1 MNTATEDKTMSR
13 GLKIFLIALGALFI
27 VGFMAYRFF
36 VGNYNTLVNLDETV
50 KSAWSQVQ
58 NQYQR
63 RADLIPN
70 LVKTVEGAATFEKET
85 LKGVIEARAKATQP
99 QVNVDNLLNDPQAFQ
114 KYQQAQ
120 DNLGAALGRL
130 MVVVERY
137 PELKANQNFLDLQT
151 QLEGTE
157 NRITVERRRFNET
170 VQGYNTKLRTFPTVM
185 IAGMFG
191 FQQRPY
197 FEAAADAQEVP
208 KVDFSGLKNQQ

>member
-1 MNTATEDKTMSR
+1 MSR
-13 GLKIFLIALGALFI
+13 GLKIFLIVIGALFV

-36 VGNYNTLVNLDETV
+36 VGNYNTLVDLDETV
-50 KSAWSQVQ
+50 KGAWAQVQ

-85 LKGVIEARAKATQP
+85 LQGVIEARAKATQT
-99 QVNVDNLLNDPQAFQ
+99 QVNVESLLNDPQAFQ

-120 DNLGAALGRL
+120 DNLGTALGRL
-130 MVVVERY
+130 MIVVERY
-137 PELKANQNFLDLQT
+137 PDLKANQNFLDLQT

-157 NRITVERRRFNET
+157 NRISVERKRFNET
-170 VQGYNTKLRTFPTVM
+170 MQGYNTELRTFPTVA

-197 FEAAADAQEVP
+197 FEAAAEAQEAP
-208 KVDFSGLKNQQ
+208 KVDFSGLKQQ